1 MECLRRQIL
10 KPFLDNLSGPFRLSL
25 KSRFILSFTLLVG
38 FLMVSVIG
46 IVEYR
51 QSRAIL
57 WEVRKR
63 GIAITQNLAAVS
75 ANSLLIY
82 NYIALK
88 QDAEKV
94 ALAEDIA
101 YVIILDKEGKVAAF
115 SGRDEMQGLELTDE
129 VSLKAS
135 GARGTLI
142 QEVYSPDASGERV
155 LDIAVPVFI
164 KGSAVRWGLV
174 RIGLSIEGMYRDIAR
189 LRLTLILMG
198 LMAII
203 LGVLGAIITSRK
215 ITRPLDELVMG
226 TVAIADGDLDYRID
240 IHTGDELEGLAR
252 SFNQMTAQLLLNRQR
267 LEGQLREI
275 MALKRYNDNI
285 LESMAGGLLTINK
298 AGEVVVISR
307 KGKAILGW
315 DNRVVGSDWKRPL
328 KGNEGFRKII
338 RDTLQT
344 GKVYQDV
351 EVVFSKG
358 GTMVILLVSVV
369 PLVDEDGSRNGLILT
384 FQDITGIKEMEEKVR
399 KADRLAILGTI
410 AASLAHELRNP
421 LTAIKTF
428 IQILPKRLHQKEFL
442 DRFYVTVPRELNR
455 MNEII
460 ENLLDLARGP
470 RLRFSEVDINGLIV
484 GLAQLYGP
492 EVERRKVTLRF
503 YPGKDIPPLQGD
515 PEYLNRA
522 FSNLIVNALQAMPR
536 GGELE
541 IQTGI
546 ESMVD
551 EGNRIGEATALPK
564 AITILFRDNGIGMDP
579 DTQKNIFNPFYS
591 TKEKG
596 AGLGLAI
603 THTIIK
609 GHNGRIDVNSTLGK
623 GTTFIITLPLEPSPH
638 IPVQS

>member
-1 MECLRRQIL
+1 MRIQARIL
-10 KPFLDNLSGPFRLSL
+10 EPFFGNLSAFRLSL
-25 KSRFILSFTLLVG
+25 KSRFILSFTFLVG

-51 QSRAIL
+51 QSRVIL
-57 WEVRKR
+57 WEARKR

-75 ANSLLIY
+75 VNSLLIY

-88 QDAEKV
+88 QDAEKA

-101 YVIILDKEGKVAAF
+101 YVIILDRKGKVAAF
-115 SGRDEMQGLELTDE
+115 SGRDDMQGQELTDE
-129 VSLKAS
+129 VSIRAY
-135 GARGTLI
+135 GARDTLI
-142 QEVYSPDASGERV
+142 QEVDSPNASGERV

-164 KGSAVRWGLV
+164 KGSAERWGLV
-174 RIGLSIEGMYRDIAR
+174 RIGLTIEGMYRDIAR

-198 LMAII
+198 LVAII
-203 LGVLGAIITSRK
+203 LGVLGAIVVSRR
-215 ITRPLDELVMG
+215 ITRPLDELVRG
-226 TVAIADGDLDYRID
+226 TVAIADGDLGYRID
-240 IHTGDELEGLAR
+240 IHTGDEIEGLAR
-252 SFNQMTAQLLLNRQR
+252 SFNQMTGQLLLHRQR

-285 LESMAGGLLTINK
+285 LESMAGGLLTINQ
-298 AGEVVVISR
+298 AGEVVVINK

-315 DNRVVGSDWKRPL
+315 DNQVIGSGWKRLL
-328 KGNEGFRKII
+328 KGNKELRMVI
-338 RDTLQT
+338 RDTLEL
-344 GKVYQDV
+344 GKIYQDV

-358 GTMVILLVSVV
+358 NTRVILLVSAV
-369 PLVDEDGSRNGLILT
+369 PLLDEDDSRNGLILT

-399 KADRLAILGTI
+399 KADRLAILGTL

-442 DRFYVTVPRELNR
+442 DRFDVTVPRELNR

-470 RLRFSEVDINGLIV
+470 KLKFSEVDINGLI
-484 GLAQLYGP
+484 GELAELYGP
-492 EVERRKVTLRF
+492 EVERRKITLRL
-503 YPGKDIPPLQGD
+503 YREKDIPPLQGD

-522 FSNLIVNALQAMPR
+522 FSNLIVNALQAMPQ

-546 ESMVD
+546 GSLAN
-551 EGNRIGEATALPK
+551 EGNRIGEATPLPR

-579 DTQKNIFNPFYS
+579 ETQKNIFNPFYS

-596 AGLGLAI
+596 VGLGLAI

-609 GHNGRIDVNSTLGK
+609 AHNGRIDADSTLGK
-623 GTTFIITLPLEPSPH
+623 GTTFIITLPLEPSAH
-638 IPVQS
+638 SSVQS